1 MIKKNGL
8 FLYIYFDNVF
18 VFFILRGSVILI
30 QLMWGKNM
38 NPFIFPAFLQLLQ
51 ENRTMF
57 IENGVS
63 NYHFY
68 KDLEQGKK
76 ISIIKNE
83 IHIQCIQCTCN

>member
-1 MIKKNGL
+1 MIKNGFL
-8 FLYIYFDNVF
+8 LYIYIDNVF
-18 VFFILRGSVILI
+18 VLFFILRGSVILI

-57 IENGVS
+57 IENGVY

-68 KDLEQGKK
+68 KDLEQGEK
-76 ISIIKNE
+76 ISTRYNKK
-83 IHIQCIQCTCN
+83 

>member
-1 MIKKNGL
+1 MYL
-8 FLYIYFDNVF
+8 FF
-18 VFFILRGSVILI
+18 FFILRGSVISI

-51 ENRTMF
+51 ENRRMF

-76 ISIIKNE
+76 ISIIIKNE